1 MIEFS
6 EKQLWRDR
14 INSTVKEYTQYL
26 RYILNGHL
34 VLVLVFL
41 LGAGAYYYQE
51 WLKSIP
57 SGFPVAWIMA
67 ILLSLLVTKSP
78 IYTFLKDADRIFL
91 IPVESRM
98 KKYFLNCL
106 LLSFIFQVYLLL
118 MGLGL
123 LMPLYARVNEGQFE
137 SFWYFFLL
145 LSIVKGINILIRWHV
160 QHYVNTSHHIAD
172 SLIRFC
178 INFVILF
185 LLFSNASP
193 LFVVAVL
200 VILAL
205 LFFYYQKATSKLGIK
220 WEFLIAQDEKRM
232 AGFYQ
237 LANMFTDVP
246 HLRNRIK
253 RRKLLDVFVN
263 RIGYSQQLVFSNLYW
278 RTYFRSG
285 DYLGLSVRLTV
296 IGGIALFFL
305 SFGVGQV
312 LLAVL
317 FLYLTGLQL
326 MPLWNAYQDKLWINL
341 YPLSIDLRKASFKKT
356 ITAVL
361 SGQGIILSA
370 VIAIKGDWTMGL
382 MTLVASIIFTYLF
395 VALYMSKKLQA

>member
-14 INSTVKEYTQYL
+14 ISSTVKEYLRYL

-41 LGAGAYYYQE
+41 LGAGSYYYQE
-51 WLKSIP
+51 WLKGIST
-57 SGFPVAWIMA
+57 GFPAALIMS
-67 ILLSLLVTKSP
+67 ILLALLVTKSP

-98 KKYFLNCL
+98 KKYFINCL
-106 LLSFIFQVYLLL
+106 LLSFIFQVYILL
-118 MGLGL
+118 MGLGI
-123 LMPLYARVNEGQFE
+123 LMPLYASVNNGQFE
-137 SFWYFFLL
+137 HFWYFFLIL
-145 LSIVKGINILIRWHV
+145 CVVKGLNLLIRWQV
-160 QHYVNTSHHIAD
+160 QHFVNTSHHAAD
-172 SLIRFC
+172 AIIRFC
-178 INFVILF
+178 INIVVLF

-193 LFVVAVL
+193 LFVLAVL
-200 VILAL
+200 VILVL
-205 LFFYYQKATSKLGIK
+205 LFVYYLKATKHLGIK
-220 WEFLIAQDEKRM
+220 WEYLIAQDEKRM
-232 AGFYQ
+232 GAFYR

-253 RRKLLDVFVN
+253 RRKLLDVFVT
-263 RIGYSQQLVFSNLYW
+263 RIDYKQNLVFSHLYW
-278 RTYFRSG
+278 RTFFRSG

-305 SFGVGQV
+305 SYGMGQV

-326 MPLWNAYQDKLWINL
+326 MPLWNAYQDKLWISL
-341 YPLSIDLRKASFKKT
+341 YPLSIDMRKSSFKKT
-356 ITAVL
+356 ISTVL
-361 SGQGIILSA
+361 YVQGVILSA
-370 VIAIKGDWTMGL
+370 VVALKGDFATGL
-382 MTLVASIIFTYLF
+382 ITLIASFIFTLVF
-395 VALYMSKKLQA
+395 VSLYMNKKLQA

>member
-14 INSTVKEYTQYL
+14 LSSTVKEYVRYL

-41 LGAGAYYYQE
+41 LGAGSYYYQE
-51 WLKSIP
+51 WLKGISK
-57 SGFPVAWIMA
+57 GFPAAIIMS
-67 ILLSLLVTKSP
+67 LLLALLVTKSP

-98 KKYFLNCL
+98 RKYFINCML
-106 LLSFIFQVYLLL
+106 VSFIFQVYILL
-118 MGLGL
+118 MGLGI
-123 LMPLYARVNEGQFE
+123 LMPLYASVNDGQFNR
-137 SFWYFFLL
+137 FWYFFLI
-145 LSIVKGINILIRWHV
+145 LSIVKGVNLLIRWQV
-160 QHYVNTSHHIAD
+160 QHFVNASHHTTD
-172 SLIRFC
+172 TLIRFC
-178 INFVILF
+178 INLVILF

-193 LFVVAVL
+193 LFVLAVL
-200 VILAL
+200 VIPVL
-205 LFFYYQKATSKLGIK
+205 LLVYYQKATKHMGIK
-220 WEFLIAQDEKRM
+220 WEYLIAQDEKRM

-253 RRKLLDVFVN
+253 RRKLLDVFVSK
-263 RIGYSQQLVFSNLYW
+263 ISYKQELVFSHLYW
-278 RTYFRSG
+278 RTFFRSG
-285 DYLGLSVRLTV
+285 DYLGLFVRLTV

-305 SFGVGQV
+305 SFGMGQV

-326 MPLWNAYQDKLWINL
+326 MPLWNAYQDKLWISL
-341 YPLSIDLRKASFKKT
+341 YPLSIDMRKSSFKKT
-356 ITAVL
+356 ISTVL
-361 SGQGIILSA
+361 YLQGIILSA
-370 VIAIKGDWTMGL
+370 VVALKGDFTAGL
-382 MTLVASIIFTYLF
+382 MTLIASVVFTF
-395 VALYMSKKLQA
+395 VFVSLYMNKKLQA